1 MIKSVL
7 LFPGFKTKALTFSFD
22 DGIDSDIET
31 LELLK
36 KYDIKATFK
45 ASPPVF
51 PDISSPIRAPMN
63 GPKIIPGSPRKSP
76 TNIPI
81 PATSST

>member
-36 KYDIKATFK
+36 KYDIKATF
-45 ASPPVF
+45 
-51 PDISSPIRAPMN
+51 N
-63 GPKIIPGSPRKSP
+63 LC
-76 TNIPI
+76 
-81 PATSST
+81 